1 MSMPLP
7 LNEVKQWLRVDHDD
21 EDTIL
26 QSMIAAAEEYLRSA
40 LPSWIDPAK
49 NPPAKILAL
58 SIIADMYE
66 NRDTI
71 ADVRY
76 SAQLAGYR
84 QTIQSLI
91 AQLKYAYPHVETTRL
106 PEAKAGVEY
115 SATVRATGGTP
126 PYTWQILGGELP
138 PGLSLDPQTGGIT
151 GIPTVAGRYTVT
163 MEAKDM
169 DNRTASRLVA
179 ITVVDS
185 S

>member
-84 QTIQSLI
+84 QTVQSLI

-169 DNRTASRLVA
+169 DNRTASRPVA
-179 ITVVDS
+179 ITVVDET
-185 S
+185 

>member
-1 MSMPLP
+1 MPLP
-7 LNEVKQWLRVDHDD
+7 LEEVKLWLRVDHDE

-76 SAQLAGYR
+76 AAQLAGYR
-84 QTIQSLI
+84 QTVQSLI

-115 SATVRATGGTP
+115 SAAVRATGGTP

-169 DNRTASRLVA
+169 DNRTASRPVA

>member
-49 NPPAKILAL
+49 NQPAKMLILSL
-58 SIIADMYE
+58 VADMYE

-76 SAQLAGYR
+76 AAQLAGYR

-126 PYTWQILGGELP
+126 PYKWLVIAGELA
-138 PGLSLDPQTGGIT
+138 PGLTLDEATGEIT
-151 GIPTVAGRYTVT
+151 GTPTATGRYVATV
-163 MEAKDM
+163 EVQDAD
-169 DNRTASRLVA
+169 
-179 ITVVDS
+179 
-185 S
+185 

>member
-1 MSMPLP
+1 MPLP

-26 QSMIAAAEEYLRSA
+26 QSMIAVAEEYLRSA
-40 LPSWIDPAK
+40 LPSWIDPTK

-76 SAQLAGYR
+76 AAQLAGYR
-84 QTIQSLI
+84 QTVQSLI

-169 DNRTASRLVA
+169 DNRTASRPVV
-179 ITVVDS
+179 ITVVDIS
-185 S
+185 